1 MRIRDKIQDLFAII
15 LVWIIGIIIL
25 TILIITPIL
34 INRAIDNKNYK
45 FVKEHYESVKKMI
58 EISDSLHNSEYQ
70 YSK

>member
-1 MRIRDKIQDLFAII
+1 
-15 LVWIIGIIIL
+15 L